1 MAFFVCPDNTGRCA
15 KYNSHGGM
23 YSETRKYLKDLL
35 ESNVTELD
43 SSQIYIICYIQSC
56 LSQRMSENTNEQGKT
71 QQGGSQWAEIIG
83 QLVDRMTGKGASATY
98 DFDNLVIDIPK
109 AQGPGGRDMGAAQW
123 TINGKVT
130 IAWEAHKTSDE
141 ARPRASVS
149 TVT

>member
-1 MAFFVCPDNTGRCA
+1 
-15 KYNSHGGM
+15 M

-35 ESNVTELD
+35 GSNVTELD